1 MNGNKGYSFF
11 DPSKRSTPIS
21 LPSPIEENNKKEAKV
36 TADQYPNRQPIRV
49 SSAKQVVP
57 LTKPLI
63 ALNPNSN
70 LMRQKPA
77 GYFLELYLIYR

>member
-1 MNGNKGYSFF
+1 MNEKKGYSFF

-21 LPSPIEENNKKEAKV
+21 IPSPIEETKREVKM
-36 TADQYPNRQPIRV
+36 TADQYPNQQPMRI
-49 SSAKQVVP
+49 SSAKQVAP

-63 ALNPNSN
+63 ALNPNGN

-77 GYFLELYLIYR
+77 GYSFNLC

>member
-1 MNGNKGYSFF
+1 MNEKKGYSFF

-21 LPSPIEENNKKEAKV
+21 LPSPIEENKKDAKL
-36 TADQYPNRQPIRV
+36 ANEPIMNPQATRV

-57 LTKPLI
+57 ITKPLI

-77 GYFLELYLIYR
+77 GYL

>member
-1 MNGNKGYSFF
+1 MNEKKGYSFF
-11 DPSKRSTPIS
+11 DPSKRSIS
-21 LPSPIEENNKKEAKV
+21 LPSPIEENKKDVKM
-36 TADQYPNRQPIRV
+36 TTDHNPNGQPFRV
-49 SSAKQVVP
+49 SSTKQVVP

-77 GYFLELYLIYR
+77 GYSFNLNLICEIH